1 MEKMKLIQ
9 RIIEREWTL
18 FDEVHNIGGRAS
30 CQDDRETFFI
40 MRGSQFLSWNVP
52 LLNSYENDL
61 RAAQAEGRN
70 LLAEKYGYMMR
81 WTSPKEYDQV
91 RDLLP
96 QVTDE
101 KKGRVLRIAAIHVD
115 WQNEVAKKYP
125 ALSQKGRRITQDGS
139 TDTAFESYLK
149 GELLTYSEAT
159 LALYEAY
166 LMGCLEKD
174 VNLNEEILR
183 ATVHAYGYG
192 SLKEAE
198 EAFSPKNH

>member
-1 MEKMKLIQ
+1 
-9 RIIEREWTL
+9 
-18 FDEVHNIGGRAS
+18 
-30 CQDDRETFFI
+30 

-52 LLNSYENDL
+52 LLESYENDL

-70 LLAEKYGYMMR
+70 LLAEKYGYMMM
-81 WTSPKEYDQV
+81 WTSPKEFKEV

-101 KKGRVLRIAAIHVD
+101 KKGRVLRIAAIHMD
-115 WQNEVAKKYP
+115 WQKEIAKKYP

-139 TDTAFESYLK
+139 ADTAFETYLK

-166 LMGCLEKD
+166 LMGCPGKRRQPERRNSAGNGPCLW
-174 VNLNEEILR
+174 V
-183 ATVHAYGYG
+183 
-192 SLKEAE
+192 
-198 EAFSPKNH
+198 